1 MPVDLIYAIAAL
13 AIAIILHELAHGL
26 VAYWLGDPTAKLAG
40 RLTLNPLNHIDKF
53 GSVLVPLGLALSE
66 YATIGRIIFLFG
78 WARPIPVNAAALQI
92 NGVHNPRRLM
102 ALVAIAGP
110 ACNFIQ
116 ASIGALAIAAGVTT
130 VFLPI
135 YVIINLG
142 LGLFNLLPIPPLDGG
157 RIAVGI
163 LPLPAAR
170 AWARIEPYGLS
181 VVVLIIFVI
190 PTVCNQFGVHFDP
203 VHDAMNSILN
213 LLGPAY
219 GI

>member
-40 RLTLNPLNHIDKF
+40 RLTLNPLKHIDKF
-53 GSVLVPLGLALSE
+53 GSVLVPMGLALSE

-102 ALVAIAGP
+102 ALVAVAGP

-116 ASIGALAIAAGVTT
+116 ASIGALAIAA
-130 VFLPI
+130 
-135 YVIINLG
+135 
-142 LGLFNLLPIPPLDGG
+142 
-157 RIAVGI
+157 GI

-181 VVVLIIFVI
+181 VVVLLIFVI